1 MTTAGQR
8 LVSLSGLPSGS
19 AQAHLLAI
27 TTGTGTG
34 PGETIYAPRMTVI
47 TQQRTATVTSRP
59 KRSAPQVE
67 PVAKQ
72 AKAPQK
78 QSSKYAYA
86 FTSVERVAVLTQADS
101 VFITQKLSTETVT
114 TKDDAI
120 SVSRRKA

>member
-1 MTTAGQR
+1 MTTTGQL
-8 LVSLSGLPSGS
+8 LVSLSRLPSGS

-27 TTGTGTG
+27 TTGTG
-34 PGETIYAPRMTVI
+34 PGETIYAPRMTVV

>member
-34 PGETIYAPRMTVI
+34 ETIYAPRMTVV

-59 KRSAPQVE
+59 KRAAQRVE

-78 QSSKYAYA
+78 QSSKYVYA
-86 FTSVERVAVLTQADS
+86 FTKTDAITVLTGDYE
-101 VFITQKLSTETVT
+101 VFVLDKVSIDTVS
-114 TKDDAI
+114 TKDDAVNI
-120 SVSRRKA
+120 SRRRI